1 MKNQKNKSKEKLTS
15 DFARQVEKQMA
26 AENARTG
33 KNNTEKNNTSNKKT
47 GSKTNSPKEDSKI
60 TVIRIL
66 QLVFSV
72 GILVCAVILTV
83 QLFSRRKAEK
93 TYEDLQKNSTEK
105 LATDGDATASDAS
118 ESDAEKTSEKA
129 SEDQDGYFS
138 EQGIYIPN
146 KELNWDELWAVND
159 EIYAWIYIPG
169 TEVDYPVLQSQKN
182 GEDYYLDH
190 NLDGSTGYP
199 GCIYTQALNS
209 MDFTDFVTVLYG
221 HNMKDGTMFKS
232 LHNYMDEEF
241 FGTNRYIYI
250 YTTETTFVYEIF
262 AAVKFDDRNIL
273 MNYDMSNVAD
283 RTNFINDLYDN
294 RDMSDVIDRNVSVTA
309 DSKIITLSTCL
320 DDSSDSR
327 WLVNGVLLEN

>member
-1 MKNQKNKSKEKLTS
+1 
-15 DFARQVEKQMA
+15 
-26 AENARTG
+26 
-33 KNNTEKNNTSNKKT
+33 
-47 GSKTNSPKEDSKI
+47 
-60 TVIRIL
+60 
-66 QLVFSV
+66 
-72 GILVCAVILTV
+72 VILTV
-83 QLFSRRKAEK
+83 QLFAKRKAEK
-93 TYEDLQKNSTEK
+93 TYEDLQKNSTET
-105 LATDGDATASDAS
+105 LATAGDATASDATAGDAVRTAKNED
-118 ESDAEKTSEKA
+118 ESSADDT
-129 SEDQDGYFS
+129 
-138 EQGIYIPN
+138 GIYVPDKN
-146 KELNWDELWAVND
+146 LNWDELWAVND

-190 NLDGSTGYP
+190 NLDGSSGYP

-221 HNMKDGTMFKS
+221 HDMKDGTMFKS

-250 YTTETTFVYEIF
+250 YTPEDVFVYEIF
-262 AAVKFDDRNIL
+262 AAVKFNDKNIL

-283 RTNFINDLYDN
+283 RTDFINDLYDN

-320 DDSSDSR
+320 DDSEDSR
-327 WLVNGVLLEN
+327 WLVNGVLIEE

>member
-15 DFARQVEKQMA
+15 EFARQVEKQMA
-26 AENARTG
+26 AEKTRTG
-33 KNNTEKNNTSNKKT
+33 KNKTANKTANNKKN
-47 GSKTNSPKEDSKI
+47 GEKENSKI
-60 TVIRIL
+60 TTLRIL
-66 QLVFSV
+66 QLVFSI
-72 GILVCAVILTV
+72 GIFICAVILTV

-93 TYEDLQKNSTEK
+93 TYEDLQKNSTET
-105 LATDGDATASDAS
+105 LATAGDATASDAS
-118 ESDAEKTSEKA
+118 ASDAVKTTKN
-129 SEDQDGYFS
+129 EDESRNDYS
-138 EQGIYIPN
+138 DDSGIYVPDKN
-146 KELNWDELWAVND
+146 LNWDELWAVND

-190 NLDGSTGYP
+190 NLDGSSGYP

-221 HNMKDGTMFKS
+221 HDMKDGTMFKS

-250 YTTETTFVYEIF
+250 YTPEDVFVYEIF
-262 AAVKFDDRNIL
+262 AAVKFNDRNIL

-283 RTNFINDLYDN
+283 RTDFINDLYDN
-294 RDMSDVIDRNVSVTA
+294 RDMSDVIDRNISVTA

-320 DDSSDSR
+320 DDSEDSR
-327 WLVNGVLLEN
+327 WLVNGVLIEE